1 MKFCRSQKGAFLK
14 SFSVGRSA
22 PRAAGK
28 VFQRTSGQSLYGQT
42 STWLPRNAWTQSV
55 WSPVRASLFWIWV
68 YSLQSRP
75 KLDFSSWETLHMA
88 TDVMAATT
96 RMFFKWVN
104 PGLFLIYFRL
114 FKPTLQILK
123 QQKRYEKKCPPSI
136 RCWDSNS
143 QPLEHE
149 FSSLNH

>member
-1 MKFCRSQKGAFLK
+1 MCLSKVIFCRSVCPTSCSW
-14 SFSVGRSA
+14 SFPAYFWPVDIRSNIDT
-22 PRAAGK
+22 
-28 VFQRTSGQSLYGQT
+28 TSSWYLDAISMIPGMCES
-42 STWLPRNAWTQSV
+42 
-55 WSPVRASLFWIWV
+55 FWIWV